1 MNQDNSDSA
10 EFDELVEIHKA
21 NAATHDVFA
30 VILFTEADPFLVKV
44 LRDSD
49 LWEALD
55 EVSGPRWVVFAI
67 RPAESEG
74 TFGHLVKVVTQ
85 KVLNLAHDRIFG
97 ADTFTTVLEA
107 IPKWTQAKQNLRLLK
122 KFRIDCSE
130 LPMLLIFTEL
140 KTGDVLQIKWPFSAK
155 NEETAFTSLKEILK
169 KGAKA
174 ISQVREQY
182 VKGNEEVFNL
192 LQAEKIQYTFLR
204 RAKKAMALIELLK
217 TLSGK

>member
-85 KVLNLAHDRIFG
+85 KVLNLAHAFCLMTNHFHLVVETPR
-97 ADTFTTVLEA
+97 A
-107 IPKWTQAKQNLRLLK
+107 NL
-122 KFRIDCSE
+122 IIG
-130 LPMLLIFTEL
+130 M
-140 KTGDVLQIKWPFSAK
+140 Q
-155 NEETAFTSLKEILK
+155 
-169 KGAKA
+169 
-174 ISQVREQY
+174 
-182 VKGNEEVFNL
+182 
-192 LQAEKIQYTFLR
+192 
-204 RAKKAMALIELLK
+204 
-217 TLSGK
+217 